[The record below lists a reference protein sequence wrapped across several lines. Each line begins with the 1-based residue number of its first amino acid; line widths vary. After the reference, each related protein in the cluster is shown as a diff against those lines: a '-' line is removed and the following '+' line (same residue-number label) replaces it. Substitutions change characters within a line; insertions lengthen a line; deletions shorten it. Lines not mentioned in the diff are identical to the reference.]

1 MSFAEQTQSDNA
13 ASGTQADL
21 ASLDAVV
28 DAVEHVVRDKTDQI
42 RLALAAML
50 SGGHVLIEDAPGMGK
65 TSLARALAHHLQ
77 LDWKRLQ
84 CTNDTTPSDIVG
96 VNMFDPKS
104 GDFDFRSGP
113 VFTQLLLADELN
125 RAPSKSQSAL
135 LEAMAERQVT
145 IDGAGRQLPEPFI
158 VIATQ
163 NPTEQ
168 IGVSPLPESQL
179 DRFAVSFS
187 LGLPARDIEGE
198 ILRAATAGEEN
209 FEQGTP
215 VLAPGVFLQLR
226 DACAGIGF
234 NDAMVAYLQELAT
247 RLRATLLPN
256 LSVRALIQIQ
266 GLAQAHAMIEGRDFC
281 VPEDVQAVFAAA
293 LQHRLGPV
301 SESAGAPLN
310 DILQQVEVR

>member
-1 MSFAEQTQSDNA
+1 MS
-13 ASGTQADL
+13 
-21 ASLDAVV
+21 
-28 DAVEHVVRDKTDQI
+28 AVEEKSSAAAPNLDKLAQVVSAVLVSVRDKEPQV

-65 TSLARALAHHLQ
+65 TSLARALGHHLQ
-77 LDWKRLQ
+77 LDWSRLQ

-96 VNMFDPKS
+96 VNIFDPKT
-104 GDFDFRSGP
+104 GDFEFRNGP

-145 IDGAGRQLPEPFI
+145 IDGSSFALPDPFI

-187 LGLPARDIEGE
+187 LGLPSGDIEAD
-198 ILRAATAGEEN
+198 ILRDAVSGTEN
-209 FEQGTP
+209 FEQGAP
-215 VLAPGVFLQLR
+215 VLAVGEFNALR
-226 DACAGIGF
+226 DACSHISF
-234 NDAMVAYLQELAT
+234 TDPIIAYLQALAT
-247 RLRATLLPN
+247 WLRAASLPN
-256 LSVRALIQIQ
+256 LSVRALIQIK
-266 GLAQAHAMIEGRDFC
+266 GLAQAHAMIEGRDYC
-281 VPEDVQAVFAAA
+281 LPEDVQAVFVPS
-293 LQHRLGPV
+293 LQHRLGPITGA
-301 SESAGAPLN
+301 SASVLL
-310 DILQQVEVR
+310 DILQQVEVP

>member
-1 MSFAEQTQSDNA
+1 MSA
-13 ASGTQADL
+13 AQETPTAGSTDLSKLADVVE
-21 ASLDAVV
+21 AVLLS
-28 DAVEHVVRDKTDQI
+28 VRDKRAQV

-65 TSLARALAHHLQ
+65 TSLARALGHHLQ
-77 LDWKRLQ
+77 LDWSGLQ
-84 CTNDTTPSDIVG
+84 CTNDTKSSDVVG
-96 VNMFDPKS
+96 VNIFDPKG
-104 GDFDFRSGP
+104 GDFAFRQGP

-145 IDGAGRQLPEPFI
+145 VDGASYNLPEPFI

-179 DRFAVSFS
+179 DRFAISFS
-187 LGLPARDIEGE
+187 LGLPAPEVEAD
-198 ILRAATAGEEN
+198 ILRAAQSGQEV

-215 VLAPGVFLQLR
+215 VLAAGELNALCSKCHDIAFSEPIIAYVQQLATQLR
-226 DACAGIGF
+226 AAS
-234 NDAMVAYLQELAT
+234 
-247 RLRATLLPN
+247 LPN
-256 LSVRALIQIQ
+256 LSVRALIQIK
-266 GLAQAHAMIEGRDFC
+266 GLAQAHAMIEGRDYC
-281 VPEDVQAVFAAA
+281 VPEDVQAVFVPA

-301 SESAGAPLN
+301 TGASAAMLSDIVHAVAAP
-310 DILQQVEVR
+310 

>member
-1 MSFAEQTQSDNA
+1 LGMSAAEDKVGEA
-13 ASGTQADL
+13 EADL
-21 ASLDAVV
+21 AKLADVVEAVLQT
-28 DAVEHVVRDKTDQI
+28 VRDKHTQV

-65 TSLARALAHHLQ
+65 TSLARALGHHLQ
-77 LDWKRLQ
+77 LDWSRLQ

-96 VNMFDPKS
+96 VNIFDPKS
-104 GDFDFRSGP
+104 GDFSFRQGP

-145 IDGAGRQLPEPFI
+145 VDGASFTLPEPFI

-179 DRFAVSFS
+179 DRFALSFS
-187 LGLPARDIEGE
+187 LGLPASHVEAD
-198 ILRAATAGEEN
+198 ILRTAQAGQEV

-215 VLAPGVFLQLR
+215 VLAGGAFSALCAKCHEIGFAEPIIAYVQQLAAQLR
-226 DACAGIGF
+226 GAG
-234 NDAMVAYLQELAT
+234 Q
-247 RLRATLLPN
+247 PN
-256 LSVRALIQIQ
+256 LSVRALIQIK
-266 GLAQAHAMIEGRDFC
+266 GLAQAHAMIEGRDYC
-281 VPEDVQAVFAAA
+281 LPEDVQAVFVSA
-293 LQHRLGPV
+293 LQHRMGPILTA
-301 SESAGAPLN
+301 SAAMLN
-310 DILQQVEVR
+310 DVLQSVAAP

>member
-1 MSFAEQTQSDNA
+1 MSAAEDNNA
-13 ASGTQADL
+13 TKQADL
-21 ASLDAVV
+21 SQLADVV
-28 DAVEHVVRDKTDQI
+28 DAVLVSVRDKRPQV

-65 TSLARALAHHLQ
+65 TSLARALGYHLQ
-77 LDWKRLQ
+77 LNWSRLQ

-104 GDFDFRSGP
+104 GDFAFRQGP

-145 IDGAGRQLPEPFI
+145 VDSTSYALPEPFI

-179 DRFAVSFS
+179 DRFALSFS
-187 LGLPARDIEGE
+187 LGLPSADVEAD
-198 ILRAATAGEEN
+198 ILRAAQSGAEQ
-209 FEQGTP
+209 FEHGTP
-215 VLAPGVFLQLR
+215 VLAAGAFNALCAKCHDIGFSDPIIAYVQQLAAQLR
-226 DACAGIGF
+226 SAS
-234 NDAMVAYLQELAT
+234 
-247 RLRATLLPN
+247 LPN
-256 LSVRALIQIQ
+256 LSVRALIQIK
-266 GLAQAHAMIEGRDFC
+266 GLAQAHAMIEGRDYC
-281 VPEDVQAVFAAA
+281 LPEDVQAVFVPA

-301 SESAGAPLN
+301 TGASAAMLSDIVQAVAAP
-310 DILQQVEVR
+310 

>member
-1 MSFAEQTQSDNA
+1 MSSAEQTPISSPA
-13 ASGTQADL
+13 ADL
-21 ASLDAVV
+21 TCLADVV
-28 DAVEHVVRDKTDQI
+28 NAVENVVRDKTEQI

-145 IDGAGRQLPEPFI
+145 IDGAGRQLPDPFI

-179 DRFAVSFS
+179 DRFAISFS
-187 LGLPARDIEGE
+187 LGLPARDIEGD
-198 ILRAATAGEEN
+198 ILRAATAGEED
-209 FEQGTP
+209 FEQGAP
-215 VLAPGVFLQLR
+215 VLAPGAFLALR
-226 DACAGIGF
+226 DACTQIGF
-234 NDAMVAYLQELAT
+234 NDAMVTYVQELAT

-256 LSVRALIQIQ
+256 LSVRALIQIK
-266 GLAQAHAMIEGRDFC
+266 GLAQAHAMIEGREFC
-281 VPEDVQAVFAAA
+281 VPEDVQAIFAAA

-301 SESAGAPLN
+301 SESSDAPLR
-310 DILQQVEVR
+310 DVLAQVEVR

>member
-1 MSFAEQTQSDNA
+1 MS
-13 ASGTQADL
+13 
-21 ASLDAVV
+21 
-28 DAVEHVVRDKTDQI
+28 AVEEKSSAAAPNLDKLAQVVSAVLVSVRDKEPQV

-65 TSLARALAHHLQ
+65 TSLARALGHHLQ
-77 LDWKRLQ
+77 LDWSRLQ

-96 VNMFDPKS
+96 VNIFDPKT
-104 GDFDFRSGP
+104 GDFEFRNGP

-145 IDGAGRQLPEPFI
+145 IDGSSFALPDPFI

-187 LGLPARDIEGE
+187 LGLPSGDIEAD
-198 ILRAATAGEEN
+198 ILRDAVSGTEN
-209 FEQGTP
+209 FEQGAP
-215 VLAPGVFLQLR
+215 VLAAGEFNASR
-226 DACAGIGF
+226 DACSHISF
-234 NDAMVAYLQELAT
+234 TDPIIAYLQALAT
-247 RLRATLLPN
+247 RLRAASLPN
-256 LSVRALIQIQ
+256 LSVRALIQIK
-266 GLAQAHAMIEGRDFC
+266 GLAQAHAMIEGRDYC
-281 VPEDVQAVFAAA
+281 LPEDVQAVFVPS
-293 LQHRLGPV
+293 LQHRLGPITGA
-301 SESAGAPLN
+301 SASVLL
-310 DILQQVEVR
+310 DILQQVEVP

>member
-1 MSFAEQTQSDNA
+1 MSAAEQNPA
-13 ASGTQADL
+13 AAGADL
-21 ASLDAVV
+21 SQLADVVEAVLV
-28 DAVEHVVRDKTDQI
+28 SVRDKRPQV

-65 TSLARALAHHLQ
+65 TSLARALGYHLQ
-77 LDWKRLQ
+77 LDWSRLQ

-104 GDFDFRSGP
+104 GDFAFRQGP

-145 IDGAGRQLPEPFI
+145 VDGTSYQLPDPFI

-179 DRFAVSFS
+179 DRFALSFS
-187 LGLPARDIEGE
+187 LGLPSADVEAD
-198 ILRAATAGEEN
+198 ILRAAQSGTEQ
-209 FEQGTP
+209 FEHGTP
-215 VLAPGVFLQLR
+215 VLAAGAFNGLCAKCHEIAFSDPIIAYVQQLASQLR
-226 DACAGIGF
+226 AAS
-234 NDAMVAYLQELAT
+234 
-247 RLRATLLPN
+247 LPN
-256 LSVRALIQIQ
+256 LSVRALIQIK
-266 GLAQAHAMIEGRDFC
+266 GLAQAHAMIEGRDYC
-281 VPEDVQAVFAAA
+281 LPEDVQAIFVPA

-301 SESAGAPLN
+301 TGASAAMLSDIVQAVAAP
-310 DILQQVEVR
+310 

>member
-1 MSFAEQTQSDNA
+1 MSSAEQAPTPSSA
-13 ASGTQADL
+13 AEL
-21 ASLDAVV
+21 ASLAAVV
-28 DAVEHVVRDKTDQI
+28 EAVELVVRDKTDQI

-145 IDGAGRQLPEPFI
+145 IDGAGRQLPDPFI

-187 LGLPARDIEGE
+187 LGLPASVSVDSSGLGWVGLNRPILGISQAMQLTDIPAPAQSIGLAV
-198 ILRAATAGEEN
+198 IGFQAIPNGADLG
-209 FEQGTP
+209 FIG
-215 VLAPGVFLQLR
+215 APGCSLYTQSSSIQVMNYPILGSSHFW
-226 DACAGIGF
+226 
-234 NDAMVAYLQELAT
+234 
-247 RLRATLLPN
+247 LLPIPN
-256 LSVRALIQIQ
+256 NPALAGTTVTTQ
-266 GLAQAHAMIEGRDFC
+266 GLVKMPATFNPGGFLSSNGVE
-281 VPEDVQAVFAAA
+281 
-293 LQHRLGPV
+293 LLLGT
-301 SESAGAPLN
+301 L
-310 DILQQVEVR
+310 

>member
-1 MSFAEQTQSDNA
+1 MSAAEDNNA
-13 ASGTQADL
+13 TKQADL
-21 ASLDAVV
+21 SQLADVV
-28 DAVEHVVRDKTDQI
+28 DAVLVSVRDKRPQV

-65 TSLARALAHHLQ
+65 TSLARALGYHLQ
-77 LDWKRLQ
+77 LNWSRLQ

-104 GDFDFRSGP
+104 GDFAFRQGP

-145 IDGAGRQLPEPFI
+145 VDSTSYALPEPFI

-179 DRFAVSFS
+179 DRFALSFS
-187 LGLPARDIEGE
+187 LGLPSADVEAD
-198 ILRAATAGEEN
+198 ILRAAQSGAEQ
-209 FEQGTP
+209 FEHGTP
-215 VLAPGVFLQLR
+215 VLAAGAFNALCAKCHEIGFSDPIIAYVQQLAAQLR
-226 DACAGIGF
+226 SAS
-234 NDAMVAYLQELAT
+234 
-247 RLRATLLPN
+247 LPN
-256 LSVRALIQIQ
+256 LSVRALIQIK
-266 GLAQAHAMIEGRDFC
+266 GLAQAHAMIEGRDYC
-281 VPEDVQAVFAAA
+281 LPEDVQAVFVPA

-301 SESAGAPLN
+301 TGASAAMLSDIVQAVAAP
-310 DILQQVEVR
+310 

>member
-1 MSFAEQTQSDNA
+1 MSAVEEKIA
-13 ASGTQADL
+13 APDL
-21 ASLDAVV
+21 DKLAAVV
-28 DAVEHVVRDKTDQI
+28 SAVLVSVRDKQAQV

-65 TSLARALAHHLQ
+65 TSLARALGHHLQ
-77 LDWKRLQ
+77 LDWSRLQ

-96 VNMFDPKS
+96 VNIFDPKS
-104 GDFDFRSGP
+104 GDFEFRQGP

-145 IDGAGRQLPEPFI
+145 VDGSSFGLPDPFI

-187 LGLPARDIEGE
+187 LGLPSGDVEAD
-198 ILRAATAGEEN
+198 ILRDAVSGTESFEE
-209 FEQGTP
+209 GTP
-215 VLAPGVFLQLR
+215 VLAAGEFNALR
-226 DACAGIGF
+226 DACTDISF
-234 NDAMVAYLQELAT
+234 TDPIIAYLQALAT
-247 RLRATLLPN
+247 RLRAASLPN
-256 LSVRALIQIQ
+256 LSVRALIQIK
-266 GLAQAHAMIEGRDFC
+266 GLAQAHAMIEGRDYC
-281 VPEDVQAVFAAA
+281 QPEDVQAVFVPS
-293 LQHRLGPV
+293 LQHRLGPIT
-301 SESAGAPLN
+301 GASSSVLQ
-310 DILQQVEVR
+310 DILQQVEVP

>member
-1 MSFAEQTQSDNA
+1 MSSAKPTTSEKQTSD
-13 ASGTQADL
+13 TPPDL
-21 ASLDAVV
+21 ASLGAVV
-28 DAVEHVVRDKTDQI
+28 DAVEHVVRDKKDQI

-104 GDFDFRSGP
+104 GDFDFRAGP

-145 IDGAGRQLPEPFI
+145 IDGAGRRLPDPFI

-168 IGVSPLPESQL
+168 VGVSPLPESQL

-187 LGLPARDIEGE
+187 LGLPARDIEGD
-198 ILRAATAGEEN
+198 ILRAAKAGEED
-209 FEQGTP
+209 FEQGAP
-215 VLAPGVFLQLR
+215 VLAPGAFSKLR
-226 DACAGIGF
+226 DACADIGF
-234 NDAMVAYLQELAT
+234 NDAMVTYLQELAT
-247 RLRATLLPN
+247 HLRAALLPN
-256 LSVRALIQIQ
+256 LSVRALIQIK
-266 GLAQAHAMIEGRDFC
+266 GLAQAHAMIEGRDFS

-301 SESAGAPLN
+301 SDGAGVPLR
-310 DILQQVEVR
+310 DILQQVDVR

>member
-1 MSFAEQTQSDNA
+1 MSA
-13 ASGTQADL
+13 AQETSTGQAADL
-21 ASLDAVV
+21 SKLADVVEAVLV
-28 DAVEHVVRDKTDQI
+28 TVRDKREQV

-65 TSLARALAHHLQ
+65 TSLARALGHHLQ
-77 LDWKRLQ
+77 LDWSRLQ

-96 VNMFDPKS
+96 VNIFDPKS
-104 GDFDFRSGP
+104 GDFAFRQGP

-145 IDGAGRQLPEPFI
+145 VDGASYTLPEPFI

-179 DRFAVSFS
+179 DRFAISFS
-187 LGLPARDIEGE
+187 LGLPASDIEAD
-198 ILRAATAGEEN
+198 ILRAAQSGQEI
-209 FEQGTP
+209 FEQGAP
-215 VLAPGVFLQLR
+215 VLAAGELNTLCRKCHDIAFSEPIIAYVQQLATQLR
-226 DACAGIGF
+226 SAS
-234 NDAMVAYLQELAT
+234 
-247 RLRATLLPN
+247 LPN
-256 LSVRALIQIQ
+256 LSVRALIQIK
-266 GLAQAHAMIEGRDFC
+266 GLAQAHAMIEGRDYC
-281 VPEDVQAVFAAA
+281 LPEDVQAVFVPA

-301 SESAGAPLN
+301 TGASAAMLSDIVHAVAAP
-310 DILQQVEVR
+310 